1 MLPEIDN
8 DVELEIESLASILLS
23 TGEAPIFYGSFEPQ
37 LKAHFERISGRLK
50 NVQLETS
57 YGDIYPREV
66 EITFKYLSEAMTS
79 LHLKSFTDQKFF
91 FSKVDGLTC
100 TLKNHIIRSGDH
112 WGLVETS
119 KLSTN
124 FPKTWHLID
133 NTEIHI
139 HQTIPGYTNSSL
151 WLSELLSSVSQDK
164 FFIRPDIFRLNPAGT
179 SHMLVERAAMYG
191 KPFQK
196 EWLKTLKKVEIA
208 EHMPD
213 PSNPFEQGHRTQFIW
228 EPLPSEKKVQFAIE
242 ELPDSDHKLVST
254 RFIHG
259 IYDLATEEF
268 EHFDGAIQVYTF
280 DEYQIR
286 LTQHLKNHNNN
297 YDKAK
302 IFLVDSG
309 VTIEQGEKLISAFYR
324 WNTMPIEYFTQAV

>member
-1 MLPEIDN
+1 MLPAVDKA
-8 DVELEIESLASILLS
+8 VELEIESLAIKLLS

-37 LKAHFERISGRLK
+37 LKAHFERISDRLK
-50 NVQLETS
+50 NVEVMTN
-57 YGDIYPREV
+57 YDDIYPREV
-66 EITFKYLSEAMTS
+66 EITLMYLSEAMAS
-79 LHLKSFTDQKFF
+79 LHLKSFTDQDFF
-91 FSKVDGLTC
+91 FSKVDDLSC
-100 TLKNHIIRSGDH
+100 TLKSHIIRSGDH

-119 KLSTN
+119 NLSTN
-124 FPKTWHLID
+124 FPKTWHLLD

-151 WLSELLSSVSQDK
+151 WLSELLNSVSQDK
-164 FFIRPDIFRLNPAGT
+164 FFIRPDIFRLNPVGT
-179 SHMLVERAAMYG
+179 SFMLRERAAMYG

-213 PSNPFEQGHRTQFIW
+213 PSNPLEQGHRTQFIW
-228 EPLPSEKKVQFAIE
+228 EPLSFEKKVQFAIE
-242 ELPDSDHKLVST
+242 ELPDSDRKLIST

-259 IYDLATEEF
+259 IYDLATEKF
-268 EHFDGAIQVYTF
+268 EHFDGAIHVYTF

-309 VTIEQGEKLISAFYR
+309 ITIEQGEKLISAFYR
-324 WNTMPIEYFTQAV
+324 WNTMPIEYFTQAT

>member
-1 MLPEIDN
+1 MLSPIDK
-8 DVELEIESLASILLS
+8 EIELDLENLATKLLS
-23 TGEAPIFYGSFEPQ
+23 TGEAPIFFGNFEPD
-37 LKAHFERISGRLK
+37 LKVHFDRVSESLK
-50 NVQLETS
+50 NV
-57 YGDIYPREV
+57 DIVTKYDDLYPREI
-66 EITFKYLSEAMTS
+66 EIAIRYLSDAMTS
-79 LHLKSFTDQKFF
+79 LHLKSFVDQDFF
-91 FSKVDGLTC
+91 FSKIDGLSC
-100 TLKNHIIRSGDH
+100 ALKNHIIRSGDH

-119 KLSTN
+119 KLATN

-151 WLSELLSSVSQDK
+151 WLSELLSSVSQEK
-164 FFIRPDIFRLNPAGT
+164 FFIRPDIFRLNPVGT
-179 SHMLVERAAMYG
+179 SSMLMERAAMYG

-208 EHMPD
+208 EHAPN
-213 PSNPFEQGHRTQFIW
+213 PSNLLEQGHRTQFIW
-228 EPLPSEKKVQFAIE
+228 EPLLSQKKVQFAIE
-242 ELPDSDHKLVST
+242 ELPDSDSKLIST

-259 IYDLATEEF
+259 IYDLATEKF
-268 EHFDGAIQVYTF
+268 EHFDGAIHVYTF
-280 DEYQIR
+280 DEYQVR

-309 VTIEQGEKLISAFYR
+309 ITIEQGEKLISAFYR